1 MNSLSRNTTT
11 KGTLVTLNSWERLL
25 AALLLTGMVV
35 VAANVTEMELQPGW
49 FDLWLSQAAVRVSS
63 SVAG

>member
-1 MNSLSRNTTT
+1 MNAISRNTTA
-11 KGTLVTLNSWERLL
+11 KGTLVTLNTWERLL

-49 FDLWLSQAAVRVSS
+49 FDAGLSQATILVSS
-63 SVAG
+63 SRG